1 MHPPIL
7 FIQKARAVVTMDPA
21 VGVLEDA
28 DVLVVGN
35 TIRAVGRD
43 LAGNHDLGE
52 LAWEAAE
59 VVPGEDR
66 IVLPGFVNTHHHLT
80 QTLTRAL
87 PRVQDA
93 KLFDWLID
101 LYEVWA
107 ELTHEG
113 AYVAARVG
121 LGELLLTGCTTA
133 ADHFYLFPQ
142 GQGDAII
149 DETVRAAAELGIRF
163 HPTRGAMSRG
173 RSQGGLPPD
182 SCVQTEAAILKDYER
197 FTDRFH
203 DPRPLSMCRVGLAPC
218 SPFSV
223 TTELLRDTAIYA
235 RERGL
240 RCHTH
245 LAETLDEETFC
256 LDTHCLRPLEY
267 MESVGWVGPDIWFA
281 HGVHFNDAE
290 IRRLGETKTGIAH
303 CPVSNLRLGS
313 GIARVPELRAAG
325 VPVGLAVDGSASND
339 ASNMMRELRTA
350 LLVHRVGTDVE
361 AMPAMDV
368 LDMATRGGAAVLGR
382 DDVGMLR
389 PGMAA
394 DLAVFRTDEI
404 GYAGAGHD
412 PVAALLFCGTT
423 SRTDLTIVNGRVVV
437 RGGRLVTCRDE
448 RELVHKANA
457 VAEAMVERA
466 TFRTGLDYRARVR
479 RRPRTGGGQGTA

>member
-1 MHPPIL
+1 MHPSIL
-7 FIQKARAVVTMDPA
+7 YITNARAVVTMDPA
-21 VGVLEDA
+21 VGVLENA
-28 DVLVVGN
+28 DVLVVGD

-43 LAGNHDLGE
+43 LAKDPQLGE

-59 VVPGEDR
+59 VVSGEDR
-66 IVLPGFVNTHHHLT
+66 VVLPGFVNTHHHLT

-93 KLFDWLID
+93 KLFDWLVD
-101 LYEVWA
+101 LYDVWA
-107 ELTHEG
+107 ELTPDG

-142 GQGDAII
+142 RFGDDII

-163 HPTRGAMSRG
+163 HPTRGSMSRG
-173 RSQGGLPPD
+173 RSHGGLPPD
-182 SCVQTEAAILKDYER
+182 SCVQTEAAILKDYDR
-197 FTDRFH
+197 FVDRFH
-203 DPRPLSMCRVGLAPC
+203 DPAPRSLCRVALAPC

-223 TTELLRDTAIYA
+223 TTELMRDTAIYA

-245 LAETLDEETFC
+245 LAETLDEERFC
-256 LDTHCLRPLEY
+256 LELHGLRPLAY
-267 MESVGWVGPDIWFA
+267 MESVGWVGADIWFA
-281 HGVHFNDAE
+281 HGVHFDPAE
-290 IRRLGETKTGIAH
+290 IALLGRTKTGIAH

-313 GIARVPELRAAG
+313 GIAHVPALRAAG

-339 ASNMMRELRTA
+339 ASNMLRELRTA

-361 AMPAMDV
+361 AMPALDV
-368 LDMATRGGAAVLGR
+368 FDMATRGGAAVLGR

-394 DLAVFRTDEI
+394 DLAVFRVDEL

-437 RGGRLVTCRDE
+437 RDGRLVAVPDE
-448 RELVHKANA
+448 RELVRRANA
-457 VAEAMVERA
+457 IAAAMVDGA
-466 TFRTGLDYRARVR
+466 SAKTGLDYRARVR
-479 RRPRTGGGQGTA
+479 RRPAAGPDSAR